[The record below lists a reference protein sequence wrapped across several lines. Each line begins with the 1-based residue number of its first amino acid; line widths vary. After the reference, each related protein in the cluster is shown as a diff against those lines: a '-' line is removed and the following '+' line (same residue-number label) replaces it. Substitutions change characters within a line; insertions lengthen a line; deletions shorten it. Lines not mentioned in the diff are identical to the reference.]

1 MSTTSSTTSSTT
13 TANRVTV
20 NTAEEINRRIRRET
34 EARIRAFAA
43 NPGGIEQRLD
53 ELDEE
58 WDIERVLETNASALA
73 FGGLALGAT
82 VDRKWLALPAL
93 VTAFLFQHAVQG
105 WCPPIPI
112 LRRFGIRTAQ
122 EIEHER
128 TALKALRG
136 DFATLV
142 PDDADPAARAER
154 ALQAAR
160 R

>member
-1 MSTTSSTTSSTT
+1 MFRTTAT
-13 TANRVTV
+13 TANRVALD
-20 NTAEEINRRIRRET
+20 TAETINRRIRQEI
-34 EARIRAFAA
+34 EARVRALAA
-43 NPGGIEQRLD
+43 DPAGLERRLD
-53 ELDEE
+53 ELEEE

-73 FGGLALGAT
+73 FAGLALGAT

-112 LRRFGIRTAQ
+112 LRRLGIRTAR
-122 EIEHER
+122 EIDNER

-142 PDDADPAARAER
+142 PDDGDPAARAER

>member
-1 MSTTSSTTSSTT
+1 MSTTTT
-13 TANRVTV
+13 NRVIV
-20 NTAEEINRRIRRET
+20 NTAEEINRRIRRES
-34 EARIRAFAA
+34 EVRVRVLAA
-43 NPGGIEQRLD
+43 DPAGLDGRLE

-82 VDRKWLALPAL
+82 VNRKWLALPAL

-112 LRRFGIRTAQ
+112 LRRLGIRTAR
-122 EIEHER
+122 EIEDER

-142 PDDADPAARAER
+142 PEDTDPAARAER
-154 ALQAAR
+154 AWQAAR

>member
-1 MSTTSSTTSSTT
+1 MPTTSSTT
-13 TANRVTV
+13 TANRVAA
-20 NTAEEINRRIRRET
+20 NTAEEINRRIRRAT
-34 EARIRAFAA
+34 EARVRALAA
-43 NPGGIEQRLD
+43 DPSGIERRLD
-53 ELDEE
+53 ELEEE

-73 FGGLALGAT
+73 FAGLALGT
-82 VDRKWLALPAL
+82 SVDRKWLALPAL
-93 VTAFLFQHAVQG
+93 VAAFLFQHAVQG

-112 LRRFGIRTAQ
+112 LRRFGVRTVR
-122 EIEHER
+122 EIDDER

-154 ALQAAR
+154 ALQAVR

>member
-1 MSTTSSTTSSTT
+1 MSTT
-13 TANRVTV
+13 TANRVAV
-20 NTAEEINRRIRRET
+20 NTAEEINRRIRQQT
-34 EARIRAFAA
+34 EARIRALAA
-43 NPGGIEQRLD
+43 NPAGIERRLE

-82 VDRKWLALPAL
+82 IDRKWLALPAL

-142 PDDADPAARAER
+142 PDDSDPAARAER

>member
-1 MSTTSSTTSSTT
+1 MSSS
-13 TANRVTV
+13 TANRVVV
-20 NTAEEINRRIRRET
+20 NTAEAINRRIRQAT
-34 EARIRAFAA
+34 EARVRALADDPA
-43 NPGGIEQRLD
+43 GIEQRLE

-73 FGGLALGAT
+73 FGGLALGVT

-93 VTAFLFQHAVQG
+93 VTAFLFQHAIQG

-112 LRRFGIRTAQ
+112 LRRFGVRTAR
-122 EIEHER
+122 EIDDER

-154 ALQAAR
+154 AWQAAR

>member
-1 MSTTSSTTSSTT
+1 MSTTA
-13 TANRVTV
+13 ANRVV
-20 NTAEEINRRIRRET
+20 INTAEAINRRIRRET
-34 EARIRAFAA
+34 EARVRALAA
-43 NPGGIEQRLD
+43 DPAGIEQRLE
-53 ELDEE
+53 ELEEE

-73 FGGLALGAT
+73 FAGLALGVA

-105 WCPPIPI
+105 WCPPVPV
-112 LRRFGIRTAQ
+112 LRRFSVRTAR
-122 EIEHER
+122 EIEDER

-154 ALQAAR
+154 ALQAGR

>member
-1 MSTTSSTTSSTT
+1 MSTTTTRD
-13 TANRVTV
+13 RVV
-20 NTAEEINRRIRRET
+20 GNTADEINRRIRLET
-34 EARIRAFAA
+34 EARVRALAA
-43 NPGGIEQRLD
+43 DPAGIEQRLD

-73 FGGLALGAT
+73 FAGLALGVT
-82 VDRKWLALPAL
+82 VNRKWLALPAL

-112 LRRFGIRTAQ
+112 LRRLGIRTAR
-122 EIEHER
+122 EIEDER

-142 PDDADPAARAER
+142 PDDADPMARAER

>member
-1 MSTTSSTTSSTT
+1 MSTTSSTT
-13 TANRVTV
+13 TANRVVV

-34 EARIRAFAA
+34 EGRVRAFAA
-43 NPGGIEQRLD
+43 NPAGIEQRLD

-73 FGGLALGAT
+73 FAGLALGAT
-82 VDRKWLALPAL
+82 VNRKWLALPAL

-105 WCPPIPI
+105 WCPPVPI
-112 LRRFGIRTAQ
+112 LRRYGIRTAQ

>member
-1 MSTTSSTTSSTT
+1 MSTT
-13 TANRVTV
+13 TANRVAV
-20 NTAEEINRRIRRET
+20 NTAEEINRRIRGQT
-34 EARIRAFAA
+34 EARVRALAA
-43 NPGGIEQRLD
+43 DPGGIEQRLE

-73 FGGLALGAT
+73 FGGLALGVT

-112 LRRFGIRTAQ
+112 LRRCGVRTSR
-122 EIEHER
+122 EIDHER

-142 PDDADPAARAER
+142 PDESDPAARAER

>member
-1 MSTTSSTTSSTT
+1 MPTT
-13 TANRVTV
+13 TANRLAI
-20 NTAEEINRRIRRET
+20 NTAEVINRRIRRET
-34 EARIRAFAA
+34 EARVRALAA
-43 NPGGIEQRLD
+43 DPARIDHRLD
-53 ELDEE
+53 ELDDE

-73 FGGLALGAT
+73 FGGLALGT
-82 VDRKWLALPAL
+82 TIDRKWLALPAL
-93 VTAFLFQHAVQG
+93 VTAFLLQHAVQG

-112 LRRFGIRTAQ
+112 LRRFGVRTAQ

-142 PDDADPAARAER
+142 PDDSDPAARAER